1 MLDQLSYVSIGYAA
15 AVAIGAG
22 VVFFLKRPRPRMLD
36 QSAWILEGLLAL
48 RALAGAGTLLSGQRA
63 AEQAPYIGY
72 LIASVCIMPIAM
84 NAVSGDDRGPW
95 SSAVIAVVGLAL
107 TVVSIRI
114 LMTWG
119 GGAHG

>member
-1 MLDQLSYVSIGYAA
+1 MLDPLSYVSIVYAA
-15 AVAIGAG
+15 LVTIGAA
-22 VVFFLKRPRPRMLD
+22 VVFFLRRPRPQLLD
-36 QSAWILEGLLAL
+36 TAAWILEGLMAL
-48 RALAGAGTLLSGQRA
+48 RAVAGAGTLLHGQRA

-84 NAVSGDDRGPW
+84 NAISEDRGPW
-95 SSAVIAVVGLAL
+95 SSAVVAVVSLAVTVIAV
-107 TVVSIRI
+107 RI